1 MKNLWERPNRL
12 HVLGLSVL
20 AGVAFIA
27 LMGLILTPGSAAAVV
42 LLDYYATPPVGSPLI
57 FPFTV
62 QSLMHILLFIGFG
75 EVYTRWRIA
84 EREYALTRE
93 GLLPQHY
100 SAVLQAH
107 DLPAI
112 RAKVA
117 GRYDEEHGFLPGLI
131 DLCILQFQASHSV
144 DQTVSVLNSSL
155 ELISHRLDLRY
166 SMLRYLVW
174 VIPTVGFI
182 GTVIGISLALAMI
195 DPGAAAQPLG
205 EIAKALGI
213 AFNTTLVALVESA
226 VLVLMLNLVQ
236 AREEGALNRAGN
248 QTLTNLINRLY
259 SGGGQP

>member
-12 HVLGLSVL
+12 HVLGFSVL
-20 AGVAFIA
+20 AGIAFIA
-27 LMGLILTPGSAAAVV
+27 LMGQILTPGSAAAVV
-42 LLDYYATPPVGSPLI
+42 LLDYYAAPPANSPLI

-62 QSLMHILLFIGFG
+62 QNLMHILLFIGFG

-100 SAVLQAH
+100 SAVIQAH

-131 DLCILQFQASHSV
+131 DLCILQFQASRSV

-195 DPGAAAQPLG
+195 DPGATEQPLG

-259 SGGGQP
+259 SGGH

>member
-12 HVLGLSVL
+12 HVLALSVL

-42 LLDYYATPPVGSPLI
+42 LLDYYAAPPANSPLI

-62 QSLMHILLFIGFG
+62 QNLMHILLFIGFG

-100 SAVLQAH
+100 SAVLQTH

-131 DLCILQFQASHSV
+131 DLCILQFQASGSV

-182 GTVIGISLALAMI
+182 GTVIGIALALAMI
-195 DPGAAAQPLG
+195 DPGAAEQPLG

-236 AREEGALNRAGN
+236 AKEEGALNRAGN
-248 QTLTNLINRLY
+248 QTLANLINRLY
-259 SGGGQP
+259 TGGH